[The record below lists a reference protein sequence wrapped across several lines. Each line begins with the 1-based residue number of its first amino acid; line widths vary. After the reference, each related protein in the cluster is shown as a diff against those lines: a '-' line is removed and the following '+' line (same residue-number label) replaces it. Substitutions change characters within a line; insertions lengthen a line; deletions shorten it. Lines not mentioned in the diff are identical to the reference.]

1 MKIAIFGNKTTTE
14 ALVEH
19 LIENKVSI
27 FALVIFR
34 VSTSGSKSIAGY
46 SAGLKDLARL
56 NRIQLI
62 EVDDYALKSLSD
74 QEKIISQRFDLGIV
88 TGWQRLIPVTVLKTF
103 SIGVFGWHGSFLKF
117 PNGRGRSP
125 YNWSIRLGAERIFHN
140 LFMYASAADAGEV
153 FETVEFSIAP
163 DDYIS
168 DVQAKALS
176 HMKSSSLRLVEACL
190 SDSPIK
196 LLAQPEEVSVHFP
209 KISPKDGKLQ
219 PNRHT
224 AEHAIN
230 IIRSASHPFSGAYFE
245 GTVRKITVWRASLI
259 DDANSKTIRVDFID
273 RPVFFIDYHIDEII
287 ADQEI

>member
-19 LIENKVSI
+19 FVENKVSI
-27 FALVIFR
+27 SALVIFR

-46 SAGLKDLARL
+46 SAGLKELARL
-56 NRIQLI
+56 NSIQLI
-62 EVDDYALKSLSD
+62 EVDDYALKSVSE
-74 QEKIISQRFDLGIV
+74 QVKIISQRFDLGIV
-88 TGWQRLIPVTVLKTF
+88 TGWQRLIPATVLKTF

-125 YNWSIRLGAERIFHN
+125 LNWSIRLGAERVFHN
-140 LFMYASAADAGEV
+140 LFMYAGAADAGEL

-163 DDYIS
+163 DDHIS

-196 LLAQPEEVSVHFP
+196 LLAQPEEVSVYFP

-224 AEHAIN
+224 AEQAIN
-230 IIRSASHPFSGAYFE
+230 IIRSASHPFPGAYFE
-245 GTVRKITVWRASLI
+245 GTVGKITVWRASLI
-259 DDANSKTIRVDFID
+259 DDANSKTIHVDFID

-287 ADQEI
+287 KDHEI